1 MNRHITSEIQ
11 YVGVDDLDARLFE
24 QQYPLPHGMSYN
36 SYVILDDKTAILD
49 SVESGKGRQWIR
61 QIEAATAG
69 RKPDYLIVHHMEPDH
84 SACIAMAV
92 DHWPEITIVASGKAI
107 AMLKRFFPGREFPNT
122 LTVKEGD
129 KLSLGS
135 HSLQF
140 FAAPMIH
147 WPEVMVSYDEREH
160 ILFSAD
166 AFGKFGAL
174 QYDDDWTNEA
184 RRYYINIVGKYGNQ
198 VQSLLKKLSD
208 YMISIIAPLHGPV
221 LRGKLNPYLKLY
233 NTWSSYEAETRGV
246 LIAYASIYGGTADA
260 ANRLAEKLRQAN
272 AGEVVVTDLC
282 VDDMSE
288 AIAQAF
294 RLSSM
299 VIASPTYDAGLY
311 PAMHDFLYH
320 LAIKNYRNRRVGII
334 ENGSWAPIAGRLM
347 TKMLDSLPGVEIVE
361 PMITIHSRADNDTFE
376 ALDSLVKAMIET
388 K

>member
-49 SVESGKGRQWIR
+49 SVESGKGRLWIR